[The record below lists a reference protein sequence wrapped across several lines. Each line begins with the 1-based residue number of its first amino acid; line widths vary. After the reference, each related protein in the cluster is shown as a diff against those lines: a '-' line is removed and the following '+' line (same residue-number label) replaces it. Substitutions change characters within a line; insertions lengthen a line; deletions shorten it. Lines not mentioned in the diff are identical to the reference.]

1 MVDKWLIESM
11 IEYNSESLIHKESY
25 AGVLHIPGK
34 LFSKLLNWTFQSLPD
49 EILIGIDI
57 DSKKPHKEEVDLLFM
72 GSEHV
77 KNLFAGQ
84 GYVIGEAEIVNRGD
98 SYSVHHLPEEWTD
111 GIFETTRGVRG
122 GRFIHWLH
130 THPNAPALPSRPDA
144 EASQETLGVDMI
156 LGVRFSPE
164 GPLPWIE
171 NLNDI
176 DENTRRKLSQGKKV
190 IGIARTGHLIHGL
203 EIIAFHRT
211 GLGINVIFVDN
222 EGYPYGWPFIEE

>member
-1 MVDKWLIESM
+1 MVDDWLIESLS
-11 IEYNSESLIHKESY
+11 EYNSESLVHKESY
-25 AGVLHIPGK
+25 VALVQIPGR
-34 LFSKLLNWTFQSLPD
+34 LFAKLLNWTFQSLPD

-57 DSKKPHKEEVDLLFM
+57 DSKKPHRDDVDLLFR
-72 GSEHV
+72 GSEYNS
-77 KNLFAGQ
+77 NLFAGQ

-111 GIFETTRGVRG
+111 GVFETSRGVRG

-144 EASQETLGVDMI
+144 EQETLGVDMI
-156 LGVRFSPE
+156 LGVRFSPQ

-176 DENTRRKLSQGKKV
+176 DESTRRKLSQGKKV
-190 IGIARTGHLIHGL
+190 LGVARTGHLIHGL
-203 EIIAFHRT
+203 EIIAFHRS
-211 GLGINVIFVDN
+211 GLGINVVFVDD
-222 EGYPYGWPFIEE
+222 EGFPYGWPFNQE